1 MAAVHTEPKCW
12 LISGCSTGFGREIA
26 LAALAHGDRVA
37 VTARNPAV
45 LESLC
50 ASYPQQTLALA
61 LDVTRPDQIAAA
73 VSATI
78 DAFGRIDV
86 LVNNAG
92 YGYVAAVEEGEDAA
106 VRALFETNFFGALA
120 LTQAVLP
127 LMRAQGGGRIINNSS
142 QAGLMANPGTGYYSA
157 SKYALEGL
165 MEALSKEVAPLNI
178 QVTSVEPGAFRTD
191 WSGRSMQRSEQR
203 LGDYAEHVGSRLDM
217 IAEMDGKQPGDPV
230 RGAQVFVDIAYHPKP
245 PVQLLLGAGV
255 LASYREKLAG
265 VAADLDTWQEVTLSA
280 DYPTDTGAS
289 DA

>member
-1 MAAVHTEPKCW
+1 MATSETTAKCW

-45 LESLC
+45 LEAIC
-50 ASYPQQTLALA
+50 ASYPEQTLALA
-61 LDVTRPDQIAAA
+61 LDVTQPEQIAAA
-73 VSATI
+73 VSATVA
-78 DAFGRIDV
+78 AFGRIDV

-120 LTQAVLP
+120 LTRAVLP
-127 LMRAQGGGRIINNSS
+127 LMRAQGSGRIINNSS

-165 MEALSKEVAPLNI
+165 MEALAKEVAPLNI

-191 WSGRSMQRSEQR
+191 WSGRSMQRSGQR
-203 LGDYAEHVGSRLDM
+203 LDAYAEHVGSRLDM
-217 IAEMDGKQPGDPV
+217 IADMDGKQPGDPV
-230 RGAQVFVDIAYHPKP
+230 RGAQVFVDLAYHPQP
-245 PVQLLLGAGV
+245 PLQLLLGAGV
-255 LASYREKLAG
+255 LASYREKLAS
-265 VAADLDTWQEVTLSA
+265 VSADLDAWQEVTLSA
-280 DYPTDTGAS
+280 DYPINEGETDA
-289 DA
+289 